1 MNFNIIIMGRNMKVV
16 CEECM
21 RVMRQDHLKRHMKM
35 HENVKYEESSKMHEN
50 VKYEE
55 PSCPTSLNIDQESN
69 LNSITSF
76 ETKKTVLN
84 EEAIIKTL
92 KMDDA
97 DYENTLELGRMIVE
111 KAKSLGIAEESL
123 RSEYKKA
130 KELYLKH
137 EKNVDIEN
145 VILRSWQDSL
155 LQYLKPSNREIIW
168 VIGRKGNE
176 GKTWF
181 QEYMESK
188 YGWAKVICGMDIKL
202 KKSTICHVLSK
213 RSLMSTEIFLFD
225 VGKAFTYDGVNY
237 ELLEK
242 IKNGRVLASKF
253 DSKELKFKT
262 PNIVVVFSNE
272 APEVKQLSKDR
283 WKIFQIRDDDLIDA
297 TDKYV

>member
-1 MNFNIIIMGRNMKVV
+1 MGRNKKVV
-16 CEECM
+16 CEKCM
-21 RVMRQDHLKRHMKM
+21 RVMRQDHLKRHIKM
-35 HENVKYEESSKMHEN
+35 HENVKYEEPSKMHEN

-55 PSCPTSLNIDQESN
+55 PSSPTSLKNNPESN
-69 LNSITSF
+69 FNSITSS
-76 ETKKTVLN
+76 EINKTLLN

-97 DYENTLELGRMIVE
+97 EYKNTLELGRMIVE

-155 LQYLKPSNREIIW
+155 LQYIKPSNREIIW

-188 YGWAKVICGMDIKL
+188 YGWGKVICGMDIKL

-225 VGKAFTYDGVNY
+225 VGKAFTFDGVNY

>member
-1 MNFNIIIMGRNMKVV
+1 MGRHKKIS
-16 CEECM
+16 CRKCF
-21 RVMRQDHLKRHMKM
+21 RVMRSDNLKTHMKQ
-35 HENVKYEESSKMHEN
+35 HEDEKFDKDSFCGN
-50 VKYEE
+50 
-55 PSCPTSLNIDQESN
+55 SLNTNTTSINIEPESKF
-69 LNSITSF
+69 NSISSS
-76 ETKKTVLN
+76 EIKKTLLN
-84 EEAIIKTL
+84 REAIIKRL

-97 DYENTLELGRMIVE
+97 EYKDNLELGRMIVE
-111 KAKSLGIAEESL
+111 EVKSLDIAEESL

-137 EKNVDIEN
+137 MKNVDIEN

-155 LQYLKPSNREIIW
+155 LQYLKPCNREIIW

-188 YGWAKVICGMDIKL
+188 YGWGKVICGMDIKL

-225 VGKAFTYDGVNY
+225 VGKAFTFDGVNY

-272 APEVKQLSKDR
+272 APEVNQLSKDR

>member
-1 MNFNIIIMGRNMKVV
+1 MGRHKKVV

-21 RVMRQDHLKRHMKM
+21 RVMRQDHLKRHMKV
-35 HENVKYEESSKMHEN
+35 HENVKN
-50 VKYEE
+50 EE
-55 PSCPTSLNIDQESN
+55 PSSPTSLNIDQESYF
-69 LNSITSF
+69 NSISPS
-76 ETKKTVLN
+76 EIKKTLLN
-84 EEAIIKTL
+84 REAIIKRL

-97 DYENTLELGRMIVE
+97 EYKSNLELGRMIVE
-111 KAKSLGIAEESL
+111 EVKSLDIAEESL

-137 EKNVDIEN
+137 MKNVDIEN

-188 YGWAKVICGMDIKL
+188 YGWGKVICGMDIKL

-225 VGKAFTYDGVNY
+225 VGKAFTCDGVNY

>member
-1 MNFNIIIMGRNMKVV
+1 MGRHKKVV
-16 CEECM
+16 CEKCM
-21 RVMRQDHLKRHMKM
+21 RVMRQDHLKRHIKM
-35 HENVKYEESSKMHEN
+35 HENVKYEESSEMHEN

-55 PSCPTSLNIDQESN
+55 PSSPTSLNIGQESN

-188 YGWAKVICGMDIKL
+188 YGWGKVISGMDIKV
-202 KKSTICHVLSK
+202 KKSSICHALSK

-225 VGKAFTYDGVNY
+225 VGKAFTCDGVNY

>member
-1 MNFNIIIMGRNMKVV
+1 MNFNKIIMGRNKKVV

-21 RVMRQDHLKRHMKM
+21 RVMRQDHLKRHIKM
-35 HENVKYEESSKMHEN
+35 HENVKYEESSEMHEN

-55 PSCPTSLNIDQESN
+55 PSNPTSLNIDQESN
-69 LNSITSF
+69 FNSITSF

-97 DYENTLELGRMIVE
+97 EYKNTLELGRMIVE

-188 YGWAKVICGMDIKL
+188 YGWGKVICGMDIKL
-202 KKSTICHVLSK
+202 KKSSICHVLSK

-262 PNIVVVFSNE
+262 PNIVVVFTNE

-297 TDKYV
+297 TDRYV

>member
-1 MNFNIIIMGRNMKVV
+1 MGRHKKVV
-16 CEECM
+16 CEKCM
-21 RVMRQDHLKRHMKM
+21 RVMRQDHLKRHIKM
-35 HENVKYEESSKMHEN
+35 HENVKYEEPSKMHEN

-55 PSCPTSLNIDQESN
+55 PSSPTSLKNDPESN
-69 LNSITSF
+69 SEI
-76 ETKKTVLN
+76 KKTFLN

-97 DYENTLELGRMIVE
+97 EYKNTLELGRMIVE

-188 YGWAKVICGMDIKL
+188 YGWGKVICGMDIKL

-225 VGKAFTYDGVNY
+225 VGKAFTCDGVNY

-283 WKIFQIRDDDLIDA
+283 WKIFQIRDDDLLDA

>member
-1 MNFNIIIMGRNMKVV
+1 MGRNKKVV

-21 RVMRQDHLKRHMKM
+21 RVMRQDHLKRHIKM
-35 HENVKYEESSKMHEN
+35 HENVKYEESSEMHEN

-55 PSCPTSLNIDQESN
+55 PSNPTSLKNDLEI
-69 LNSITSF
+69 NSEI
-76 ETKKTVLN
+76 KKTFLN

-137 EKNVDIEN
+137 ERNVDIEN

-188 YGWAKVICGMDIKL
+188 YGWGKVICGMDIKL

-262 PNIVVVFSNE
+262 PNIVVVFTNE

>member
-1 MNFNIIIMGRNMKVV
+1 MGRNKKVV
-16 CEECM
+16 CEKCM
-21 RVMRQDHLKRHMKM
+21 RVMRQDNLKKHMKK
-35 HENVKYEESSKMHEN
+35 HESGKFQELLFSST
-50 VKYEE
+50 
-55 PSCPTSLNIDQESN
+55 TSQNADPESN
-69 LNSITSF
+69 FNSISSF
-76 ETKKTVLN
+76 EFQKTLLN
-84 EEAIIKTL
+84 KEAIIKT
-92 KMDDA
+92 MDVDDA
-97 DYENTLELGRMIVE
+97 EYKNTLELGRMIVE

-188 YGWAKVICGMDIKL
+188 YGWGKVICGMDIKL

-283 WKIFQIRDDDLIDA
+283 WKIFQIRDDDLLDA

>member
-1 MNFNIIIMGRNMKVV
+1 MGRNKK
-16 CEECM
+16 CM
-21 RVMRQDHLKRHMKM
+21 RVMRQDHLKNHMKK
-35 HENVKYEESSKMHEN
+35 HENVKNEEPSKMHEN

-55 PSCPTSLNIDQESN
+55 PSSPTSINIDPESN
-69 LNSITSF
+69 FNSISSS
-76 ETKKTVLN
+76 EIKKTFLN

-97 DYENTLELGRMIVE
+97 EYENTLELGRMIVE

-137 EKNVDIEN
+137 KKNVDIEN

-188 YGWAKVICGMDIKL
+188 YGWGKVICGMDIKL

>member
-1 MNFNIIIMGRNMKVV
+1 MGRNKKVV

-21 RVMRQDHLKRHMKM
+21 RVMRQDHLKRHIK
-35 HENVKYEESSKMHEN
+35 KHEN

-55 PSCPTSLNIDQESN
+55 PSSPTSLNIGQESN
-69 LNSITSF
+69 LNSITFS
-76 ETKKTVLN
+76 ETKKTFLN

-97 DYENTLELGRMIVE
+97 EYENTLELGRMIVE

-155 LQYLKPSNREIIW
+155 LHYLKPSNREIIW

-262 PNIVVVFSNE
+262 PNIVVVFCNE

-283 WKIFQIRDDDLIDA
+283 WKIFQIRDEDLLDT

>member
-1 MNFNIIIMGRNMKVV
+1 MGRNKKVV

-21 RVMRQDHLKRHMKM
+21 RVMRQDHLKNHMKK
-35 HENVKYEESSKMHEN
+35 HENVKNEEPSKMHEN

-55 PSCPTSLNIDQESN
+55 PSSPTSLNIDQESN
-69 LNSITSF
+69 LNSITFS
-76 ETKKTVLN
+76 ETKKTFLN

-97 DYENTLELGRMIVE
+97 EYENTLELGRMIVE

-137 EKNVDIEN
+137 ERNVDIEN

-262 PNIVVVFSNE
+262 PNIVVVFTNE

>member
-1 MNFNIIIMGRNMKVV
+1 
-16 CEECM
+16 
-21 RVMRQDHLKRHMKM
+21 
-35 HENVKYEESSKMHEN
+35 
-50 VKYEE
+50 
-55 PSCPTSLNIDQESN
+55 
-69 LNSITSF
+69 
-76 ETKKTVLN
+76 
-84 EEAIIKTL
+84 
-92 KMDDA
+92 MDDA
-97 DYENTLELGRMIVE
+97 EYENTLELGRMIVE

-188 YGWAKVICGMDIKL
+188 YGWGKVICGMDIKA
-202 KKSTICHVLSK
+202 KKSSICHVLSK

-283 WKIFQIRDDDLIDA
+283 WKIFQIRDDDLLDA

>member
-1 MNFNIIIMGRNMKVV
+1 MGRNKKVV
-16 CEECM
+16 CEKCM
-21 RVMRQDHLKRHMKM
+21 RVMRQDHLKRHITI

-55 PSCPTSLNIDQESN
+55 PSSPTSINIDPESN
-69 LNSITSF
+69 FNTISEI
-76 ETKKTVLN
+76 KKTFLN

-97 DYENTLELGRMIVE
+97 EYENTLELGRMIVE

-188 YGWAKVICGMDIKL
+188 YGWGKVICGMDIKL

-272 APEVKQLSKDR
+272 APEVKQLSTDR
-283 WKIFQIRDDDLIDA
+283 WKIFQIRDEDLLDA

>member
-1 MNFNIIIMGRNMKVV
+1 MGRHKKVV
-16 CEECM
+16 CEKCM
-21 RVMRQDHLKRHMKM
+21 RVMRQDHLKRHIKM
-35 HENVKYEESSKMHEN
+35 HENVKYEESSEMHEN

-55 PSCPTSLNIDQESN
+55 PSSPTSLNIGQESN

-97 DYENTLELGRMIVE
+97 EYENTLELGRMIVE

-188 YGWAKVICGMDIKL
+188 YGWGKVISGMDIKV
-202 KKSTICHVLSK
+202 KKSSICHALSK

-225 VGKAFTYDGVNY
+225 VGKAFTCDGVNY

-283 WKIFQIRDDDLIDA
+283 WKIFQIRDDDLIDV

>member
-1 MNFNIIIMGRNMKVV
+1 MARNKKVV
-16 CEECM
+16 CKECM
-21 RVMRQDHLKRHMKM
+21 RVMRQDHLKRHLK
-35 HENVKYEESSKMHEN
+35 KHEN

-55 PSCPTSLNIDQESN
+55 PLLPTSLNIDQESN
-69 LNSITSF
+69 FNSITSS
-76 ETKKTVLN
+76 ETKKTFLNEEFSEIKKTFLN
-84 EEAIIKTL
+84 EEAIVNTL

-97 DYENTLELGRMIVE
+97 EYEKTLELGRMIVE

-137 EKNVDIEN
+137 EKNVDIKN

-168 VIGRKGNE
+168 VIGRMGNE

-188 YGWAKVICGMDIKL
+188 YGWGKVICGMDIKM
-202 KKSTICHVLSK
+202 KKSTICHVLAK

-283 WKIFQIRDDDLIDA
+283 WKIFQIRDDDLIDV

>member
-1 MNFNIIIMGRNMKVV
+1 MGRHKKVV
-16 CEECM
+16 CEKCM
-21 RVMRQDHLKRHMKM
+21 RVMRQDHLKRHNKM
-35 HENVKYEESSKMHEN
+35 HENVKYEESLKMHEN

-55 PSCPTSLNIDQESN
+55 PSIPTSLNIDQESN
-69 LNSITSF
+69 FNSITFS
-76 ETKKTVLN
+76 ETKKTFLN

-97 DYENTLELGRMIVE
+97 EYENTLELGRMIVE

>member
-1 MNFNIIIMGRNMKVV
+1 MGRNKKVV

-21 RVMRQDHLKRHMKM
+21 RVMRQDHLKNHMRK
-35 HENVKYEESSKMHEN
+35 HENVNYEESSKMYEN

-55 PSCPTSLNIDQESN
+55 PSSPTSINIVQESN
-69 LNSITSF
+69 FNSITFS
-76 ETKKTVLN
+76 ETKKTFLN

-97 DYENTLELGRMIVE
+97 EYENTLELGRMIVE

-188 YGWAKVICGMDIKL
+188 YGWGKVICGMDIKL

>member
-1 MNFNIIIMGRNMKVV
+1 MGRNKKVV
-16 CEECM
+16 CEKCM
-21 RVMRQDHLKRHMKM
+21 RVMRQDNLKKHMKK
-35 HENVKYEESSKMHEN
+35 HESGKFQEPLFSST
-50 VKYEE
+50 
-55 PSCPTSLNIDQESN
+55 TSQNADPESN
-69 LNSITSF
+69 FNSISSF
-76 ETKKTVLN
+76 GFQKTLLN
-84 EEAIIKTL
+84 KEAIIKT
-92 KMDDA
+92 MEVDDA
-97 DYENTLELGRMIVE
+97 EYKNTLELGKMVVE
-111 KAKSLGIAEESL
+111 VAKSRGIAEESL

-137 EKNVDIEN
+137 KKNVDIEN

-155 LQYLKPSNREIIW
+155 LQYIKPSNREIIW

-188 YGWAKVICGMDIKL
+188 YGWGKVICGMDIKA
-202 KKSTICHVLSK
+202 KKSSICHVLSK

-225 VGKAFTYDGVNY
+225 VGKAFTFDGVNY

-253 DSKELKFKT
+253 DSKELKFQT

-272 APEVKQLSKDR
+272 APEVKQLSTDR
-283 WKIFQIRDDDLIDA
+283 WKIFQIRDEDLLDA

>member
-1 MNFNIIIMGRNMKVV
+1 MGRNKKVV

-21 RVMRQDHLKRHMKM
+21 RVMRQDHLKNHMKK
-35 HENVKYEESSKMHEN
+35 HENVNYEESSKMYEN

-55 PSCPTSLNIDQESN
+55 PSSPTSLNIDQESN
-69 LNSITSF
+69 LNSITFS
-76 ETKKTVLN
+76 ETKKKFLN

-97 DYENTLELGRMIVE
+97 EYENTLELGRMIVE

-188 YGWAKVICGMDIKL
+188 YGWGKVICGMDIKL

-283 WKIFQIRDDDLIDA
+283 WKIFQIRDDDLLDA

>member
-1 MNFNIIIMGRNMKVV
+1 MGRNKKVV

-21 RVMRQDHLKRHMKM
+21 RVMRQDHLKNHMKK
-35 HENVKYEESSKMHEN
+35 HENVKNEEPSKMHEN

-69 LNSITSF
+69 LNSITFS
-76 ETKKTVLN
+76 ETKKTFLN

-97 DYENTLELGRMIVE
+97 EYENTLELGRMIVE

-137 EKNVDIEN
+137 ERNVDIEN

-188 YGWAKVICGMDIKL
+188 YGWGKVICGMDIKL

>member
-1 MNFNIIIMGRNMKVV
+1 MGRNKKVV
-16 CEECM
+16 CGECM
-21 RVMRQDHLKRHMKM
+21 RVMRQDHLKNHMKK

-55 PSCPTSLNIDQESN
+55 PSSPASLNIDQESN
-69 LNSITSF
+69 FNSITSC

-97 DYENTLELGRMIVE
+97 EYENTLELGRMIVE

-137 EKNVDIEN
+137 QKNVDIEN

-188 YGWAKVICGMDIKL
+188 YGWGKVICGMDIKL

-225 VGKAFTYDGVNY
+225 VGKAFTCDGVNY

-283 WKIFQIRDDDLIDA
+283 WKIFQIRDDDLLDA

>member
-1 MNFNIIIMGRNMKVV
+1 MGRNKTVV
-16 CEECM
+16 CEKCM
-21 RVMRQDHLKRHMKM
+21 RVMRQDNIKRHIKM
-35 HENVKYEESSKMHEN
+35 HENVKHEEPSKMYEN
-50 VKYEE
+50 IKYEE
-55 PSCPTSLNIDQESN
+55 PSNPTSHNTDQESN
-69 LNSITSF
+69 FISITSS
-76 ETKKTVLN
+76 ETKKSFLN

-97 DYENTLELGRMIVE
+97 EYEKTLELGRMIVE

-137 EKNVDIEN
+137 ERNVDIEN

-155 LQYLKPSNREIIW
+155 LHYLKPSNREIIW

-188 YGWAKVICGMDIKL
+188 YGWGKVICGMDIKM
-202 KKSTICHVLSK
+202 KKSTICHVLAK

-272 APEVKQLSKDR
+272 APEVKQLSIDR
-283 WKIFQIRDDDLIDA
+283 WKIFQIRDEDLLDA

>member
-1 MNFNIIIMGRNMKVV
+1 MGRNKKVV

-21 RVMRQDHLKRHMKM
+21 RVMRQDHLKNHMKK
-35 HENVKYEESSKMHEN
+35 HENVNYEESSKMYEN

-69 LNSITSF
+69 FNSITSF

-97 DYENTLELGRMIVE
+97 EYKNTLELGRMIVE

-188 YGWAKVICGMDIKL
+188 YGWGKVICGMDIKL

-262 PNIVVVFSNE
+262 PNIVVVFTNE

>member
-1 MNFNIIIMGRNMKVV
+1 
-16 CEECM
+16 
-21 RVMRQDHLKRHMKM
+21 
-35 HENVKYEESSKMHEN
+35 
-50 VKYEE
+50 
-55 PSCPTSLNIDQESN
+55 
-69 LNSITSF
+69 
-76 ETKKTVLN
+76 
-84 EEAIIKTL
+84 
-92 KMDDA
+92 MDDA
-97 DYENTLELGRMIVE
+97 EYKNNLELGRMIVE

-283 WKIFQIRDDDLIDA
+283 WKIFQIRDDDLIDV
-297 TDKYV
+297 TDRYV

>member
-1 MNFNIIIMGRNMKVV
+1 MGRHKKVV
-16 CEECM
+16 CEKCM
-21 RVMRQDHLKRHMKM
+21 RVMRQDHLKRHIKM
-35 HENVKYEESSKMHEN
+35 HENVKYEESSEMHEN

-55 PSCPTSLNIDQESN
+55 PSNPTSLNIDQESN
-69 LNSITSF
+69 FNSITSF

-97 DYENTLELGRMIVE
+97 EYENTLELGRMIVE

-272 APEVKQLSKDR
+272 APEVKQLSIDR